1 MGRNRRV
8 DGSAVLND
16 ALLEKRRRTQVP
28 KLFAVVVLAFPAD
41 HLISPLALREETIQ
55 NALGSEAWAT
65 PRFGLARRCW

>member
-28 KLFAVVVLAFPAD
+28 KLFAVVVLAFSAD

-55 NALGSEAWAT
+55 MLLAL
-65 PRFGLARRCW
+65 RRGLLRALD